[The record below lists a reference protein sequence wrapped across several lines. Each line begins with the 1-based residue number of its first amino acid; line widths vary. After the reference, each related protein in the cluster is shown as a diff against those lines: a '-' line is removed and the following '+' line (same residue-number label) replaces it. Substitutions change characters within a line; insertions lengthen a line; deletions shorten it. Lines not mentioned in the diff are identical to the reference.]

1 LKKHKIIYSLFLL
14 ITISCSSFKPYVLN
28 AYLDPQST
36 TEVNYDNINWS
47 YALFNQYASGLS
59 YTIRLNY
66 SNLYNFPY
74 LTNSIRFDSGPN
86 NFFFNSWD
94 TITAT
99 YAEADLDA
107 TWTSRFNTVFFDRDF
122 NRTTKKANYDKYL
135 TFYRY
140 GNYNQVNFEII
151 IKSKITYSVNIGSAF
166 MAFRSDSFAGS
177 VDQYFKFIEFYNSN
191 NILLQTYLLDQDR
204 TNINRNYLYSL
215 ASITTNVKSFNLKLQ
230 WVDTPPQATSNA
242 LIFIGEFNLFTQS
255 QEISIPDDTDGNVF
269 GFEFV
274 AVEWWNFL
282 GHLQN
287 FAWWIVNKSPIS
299 PLFVWIDEYVITWI
313 SGLITFITGVFDL

>member
-1 LKKHKIIYSLFLL
+1 
-14 ITISCSSFKPYVLN
+14 
-28 AYLDPQST
+28 
-36 TEVNYDNINWS
+36 
-47 YALFNQYASGLS
+47 
-59 YTIRLNY
+59 
-66 SNLYNFPY
+66 
-74 LTNSIRFDSGPN
+74 
-86 NFFFNSWD
+86 
-94 TITAT
+94 
-99 YAEADLDA
+99 
-107 TWTSRFNTVFFDRDF
+107 
-122 NRTTKKANYDKYL
+122 
-135 TFYRY
+135 
-140 GNYNQVNFEII
+140 
-151 IKSKITYSVNIGSAF
+151 

-191 NILLQTYLLDQDR
+191 DILLQTYLLDQDR